1 VIRVAA
7 ITAGRDDPS
16 SRFRIRQ
23 FLEPLRGL
31 GIEAVEYRPWISKYA
46 RAPWQLTG
54 LGAASRIVHAV
65 AARRYDV
72 AWLNRELVLGRETI
86 ERFIG
91 QRRLLDV
98 DDGIWLYGRAG
109 FARRIAARCA
119 GVIAGND
126 KIADHFR
133 GATPRV
139 WTVPTSVDTDVW
151 SPAPAASTPPAAF
164 ASSGPP
170 ATFAAPAAW
179 PTPPATPDPGTGFT
193 IGWSGTHWNL
203 SYLYAIEETL
213 ARFLADHAGAQLLVV
228 CNRRPRFRQLPA
240 DRIQFQPWSPAV
252 EVDALRRMS
261 VAIMPLADDEWSR
274 AKCATKML
282 CAMAVGLPVVV
293 SPVGAAAEI
302 LRQGP
307 LGLAADDADDW
318 YDGLAHLAA
327 DSERRAAMGLAGRRV
342 AVASYS
348 LAEAVKQLA
357 AIFHEVSRQ

>member
-1 VIRVAA
+1 MIRVAA

-23 FLEPLRGL
+23 FLAPLRGL

-46 RAPWQLTG
+46 RTPWQLTG
-54 LGAASRIVHAV
+54 LGAVSRVVHAV

-86 ERFIG
+86 ERFMG
-91 QRRLLDV
+91 ERRLLDV

-119 GVIAGND
+119 GVIAGNER
-126 KIADHFR
+126 IADHFR

-151 SPAPAASTPPAAF
+151 KPAPAALPSPASAATPAAPCSPAPPAA
-164 ASSGPP
+164 
-170 ATFAAPAAW
+170 
-179 PTPPATPDPGTGFT
+179 FT

-228 CNRRPRFRQLPA
+228 CNRRPRFRRLPA
-240 DRIQFQPWSPAV
+240 DRVQFQPWSPAV
-252 EVDALRRMS
+252 EVDVLRRMS

-282 CAMAVGLPVVV
+282 CAMAVGVPVVV

-307 LGLAADDADDW
+307 LGLAARDAGDW

-327 DSERRAAMGLAGRRV
+327 DPERRAAMGLAGRRV

-348 LAEAVKQLA
+348 LAAAVQQLA
-357 AIFHEVSRQ
+357 AIFREVSGQ